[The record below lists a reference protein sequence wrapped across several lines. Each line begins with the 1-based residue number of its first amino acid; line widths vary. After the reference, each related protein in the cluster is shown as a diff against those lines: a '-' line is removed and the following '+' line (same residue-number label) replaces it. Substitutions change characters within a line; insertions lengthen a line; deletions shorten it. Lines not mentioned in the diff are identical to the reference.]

1 MPARLRCIGIDRQ
14 GSAASTKVHL
24 QPGRR
29 PPLRFWI
36 SSAALACELRFLEK
50 ASSISSGGASRVSL
64 ALFHWTQLPLGFW
77 SFVVKALILVFV
89 WRVQGRRQL
98 LWTIVSATFGSL
110 LIYLAELV
118 PFQPL
123 PLPIAFP
130 MILLFS
136 YMPSA
141 LLLSC
146 GYSSGGFSSI
156 ALILE
161 RKGVPTAVTFTGL
174 NAVSLLLMFLAYG
187 RVSGVLS
194 LAAML
199 FAGASNWIW
208 LTLFRK
214 YLRGVPAGPV
224 GGAAV

>member
-1 MPARLRCIGIDRQ
+1 M
-14 GSAASTKVHL
+14 
-24 QPGRR
+24 
-29 PPLRFWI
+29 PPLRFWL
-36 SSAALACELRFLEK
+36 SSILLAAELRFLEK
-50 ASSISSGGASRVSL
+50 ASSISSGGASGVSL
-64 ALFHWTQLPLGFW
+64 ALYHWTHLPLGFW
-77 SFVVKALILVFV
+77 TFVVKILILLLV

-98 LWTIVSATFGSL
+98 YWTVVSATFGSL
-110 LIYLAELV
+110 MIYLAELV

-130 MILLFS
+130 AILLFS

-161 RKGVPTAVTFTGL
+161 KRGVPTAVTFTSL
-174 NAVSLLLMFLAYG
+174 NAISLILMFLAYG
-187 RVSGVLS
+187 QVSGLLS
-194 LAAML
+194 LVAML

-208 LTLFRK
+208 LTLFRR
-214 YLRGVPAGPV
+214 YLRQGPPPAAS
-224 GGAAV
+224 AA

>member
-1 MPARLRCIGIDRQ
+1 MGHP
-14 GSAASTKVHL
+14 TKVNL
-24 QPGRR
+24 QPWRW
-29 PPLRFWI
+29 PPLRFWL

-50 ASSISSGGASRVSL
+50 ASSISSGGASGVSL
-64 ALFHWTQLPLGFW
+64 ALYHWTQLPLGFW
-77 SFVVKALILVFV
+77 TFVVKILILVLV
-89 WRVQGRRQL
+89 WRVQGKRQL
-98 LWTIVSATFGSL
+98 LWTIVSATLGSL

-123 PLPIAFP
+123 PLLIAFP

-161 RKGVPTAVTFTGL
+161 KKGLPTAVTFTGL
-174 NAVSLLLMFLAYG
+174 NAISLLLMFLAYG
-187 RVSGVLS
+187 KVSGLLS

-214 YLRGVPAGPV
+214 YLRQVPAAPA
-224 GGAAV
+224 GGAAA

>member
-1 MPARLRCIGIDRQ
+1 
-14 GSAASTKVHL
+14 VHL
-24 QPGRR
+24 PTQAIAHDVRW
-29 PPLRFWI
+29 PPLRFWL
-36 SSAALACELRFLEK
+36 SSLFLAGELRFLEK
-50 ASSISSGGASRVSL
+50 ASSISSGGASGVSL
-64 ALFHWTQLPLGFW
+64 ALYHWTHLPLGLW
-77 SFVVKALILVFV
+77 TFVVKILILVLV

-98 LWTIVSATFGSL
+98 LWTVVSATLGSVM
-110 LIYLAELV
+110 IFLAELV

-161 RKGVPTAVTFTGL
+161 QKGLPTAVTFTAL
-174 NAVSLLLMFLAYG
+174 NAISLLLMFLAYG
-187 RVSGVLS
+187 RVSGLLS
-194 LAAML
+194 LVAML

-208 LTLFRK
+208 LSLFRR
-214 YLRGVPAGPV
+214 YLRHLPHS
-224 GGAAV
+224 AASAA

>member
-1 MPARLRCIGIDRQ
+1 MVHVDKGVRQPTNANVQALRL
-14 GSAASTKVHL
+14 
-24 QPGRR
+24 

-36 SSAALACELRFLEK
+36 SSLCLAMELRFLEK
-50 ASSISSGGASRVSL
+50 ASSISSGGASGVSL
-64 ALFHWTQLPLGFW
+64 ALYHWTGLPLGLW
-77 SFVVKALILVFV
+77 TFVVKILILVLV
-89 WRVQGRRQL
+89 WRVQGNRQL
-98 LWTIVSATFGSL
+98 LWTVVSATMSSI

-118 PFQPL
+118 PFHPL
-123 PLPIAFP
+123 PLLVAFP

-136 YMPSA
+136 YLPSA

-161 RKGVPTAVTFTGL
+161 KKGVPTALTFSAL
-174 NAVSLLLMFLAYG
+174 NAISLVLMFLAYG
-187 RVSGVLS
+187 KISGALS

-208 LTLFRK
+208 LTLFRR
-214 YLRGVPAGPV
+214 YLPQIPPAPV
-224 GGAAV
+224 RGAAA

>member
-1 MPARLRCIGIDRQ
+1 
-14 GSAASTKVHL
+14 
-24 QPGRR
+24 
-29 PPLRFWI
+29 
-36 SSAALACELRFLEK
+36 
-50 ASSISSGGASRVSL
+50 VSL
-64 ALFHWTQLPLGFW
+64 ALYHWTHLPLGFW
-77 SFVVKALILVFV
+77 TFVVKILILLLV

-98 LWTIVSATFGSL
+98 LWTVVSATFGSL
-110 LIYLAELV
+110 MIYLAECV

-130 MILLFS
+130 AILLFS

-161 RKGVPTAVTFTGL
+161 KRGVPTAVTFTSL
-174 NAVSLLLMFLAYG
+174 NAISLILMFLAYG
-187 RVSGVLS
+187 QVSGLLS
-194 LAAML
+194 LVAML

-208 LTLFRK
+208 LTLFRR
-214 YLRGVPAGPV
+214 YLRQGPPPAAS
-224 GGAAV
+224 AA